1 MCGDRLGKRVSVVE
15 SIGEVM
21 SKGMLC
27 GFLSPRARA
36 HTACDYAAQGW
47 SSLALRKRMMQAGSV
62 VRLGDCYGSATQQA
76 RGEGESKT
84 SSQKADSDK
93 VGVDLLVK
101 PPSPNSPSYP
111 LYLEETSTTHDNLK
125 SRSSLM
131 ADRFNALEGMS
142 CQPAEGAM
150 YLFPSI
156 EMPKRAVEEAEKRAD
171 VMYALDLL
179 GAFFFLVTCLRVLL
193 RDLEDL

>member
-1 MCGDRLGKRVSVVE
+1 MCGDRLGKRVSVVK
-15 SIGEVM
+15 SIGEGM

-27 GFLSPRARA
+27 GFPSPRARA

-47 SSLALRKRMMQAGSV
+47 SSLPLRKRVIQAGSA
-62 VRLGDCYGSATQQA
+62 VRLGDCYGSAAQQA
-76 RGEGESKT
+76 SGERRIENV
-84 SSQKADSDK
+84 QPKADSDT

-156 EMPKRAVEEAEKRAD
+156 EMPKRAVEEAEKRGKKAD

-179 GAFFFLVTCLRVLL
+179 GAFFFSVTSLRVCNAT
-193 RDLEDL
+193 